1 MLNKKIVFIGI
12 GVIVLL
18 GVIGGGYY
26 WWTGTPEY
34 SINQIKKAIETHN
47 SELGL
52 KYIDTDAIFE
62 NLWTDMKSEL
72 MKETEKAEGFEAFGM
87 MLGVQLAESMKPVLK
102 EQFRQGI
109 ESWFSAPTEGEP
121 EETTSTK
128 KASGLST
135 IWQKDLEIKKQG
147 DSAHIEL
154 PDNVKVVLTQKEGE
168 RYWVVSEI
176 KGFTDFFGGEE
187 TEQKTNKQ
195 GIVLPNRLK
204 EKVDVELV
212 DKDFISS
219 DWERGIYDDYIT
231 MKLRFINKT
240 NKDIKGVQ
248 GKVIFYDIFDN
259 EIYRTKISY
268 DEGIPKNES
277 KVWSGQIEYNQF
289 RDDHRKLRTT
299 ELENLKYEWLP
310 DTIIYQDGS
319 EETE

>member
-1 MLNKKIVFIGI
+1 MLNKKFVFIGI
-12 GVIVLL
+12 GIIVLL

-109 ESWFSAPTEGEP
+109 ESWFSAPTEGGRP

-128 KASGLST
+128 KASELST

-147 DSAHIEL
+147 DSAYIEL
-154 PDNVKVVLTQKEGE
+154 PDNIKVVLIQKEGE

-176 KGFTDFFGGEE
+176 EGFTVFFGGEE
-187 TEQKTNKQ
+187 TEQETKKQ

-204 EKVDVELV
+204 EKVDVELLSYV
-212 DKDFISS
+212 IRSLLGSNEF
-219 DWERGIYDDYIT
+219 
-231 MKLRFINKT
+231 FINKAIGWVLR
-240 NKDIKGVQ
+240 N
-248 GKVIFYDIFDN
+248 Y
-259 EIYRTKISY
+259 
-268 DEGIPKNES
+268 S
-277 KVWSGQIEYNQF
+277 KTDPDWVTRF
-289 RDDHRKLRTT
+289 ADKT
-299 ELENLKYEWLP
+299 ELSNLSRREAIRLMK
-310 DTIIYQDGS
+310 
-319 EETE
+319 